1 MQRINENTAY
11 EEFTVQ
17 GLTFSMPQP
26 FVAGPIELT
35 EGEASALNQTLA
47 ENLRNNFAAKI
58 RAKIEDYR
66 KTNNIPEDQE
76 VGVDVLDKDTLD
88 TEFAAYANE
97 YEFGV
102 RSGGSGPRAPADP
115 VGKEAH
121 RIAWERIKA
130 ALQKKNV
137 KLDSVSKEKKAE
149 LISGVLEKYPD
160 IREEAQRRVDATAS
174 IAADDLAI

>member
-11 EEFTVQ
+11 DEFTVQ

-58 RAKIEDYR
+58 RAKLDEYR
-66 KTNNIPEDQE
+66 KANNLAEDAD
-76 VGVDVLDKDTLD
+76 VGVDVLDKEQLD

-102 RSGGSGPRAPADP
+102 RTGGGGPRVPADP
-115 VGKEAH
+115 IGKEAH
-121 RIAWERIKA
+121 RIAWDRVKA
-130 ALQKKNV
+130 ALQKKNIGLNTV
-137 KLDSVSKEKKAE
+137 TKEQKASF
-149 LISGVLEKYPD
+149 ISQVLEKYPE
-160 IREEAQRRVDATAS
+160 IKEEAQRRVEATS
-174 IAADDLAI
+174 QIAAADLDL